1 MNNQAHT
8 TILAL
13 TLLAASAAHAQQIS
27 TRAQLETILDD
38 QIIIEDFE
46 NVSVHSGGSF
56 PLPNPA
62 TAANSNNA
70 IHTGLTLTAETSLAL
85 YGGFL
90 GGEEDV
96 YLRVVGDLTIDFD
109 EPQIAIGMGIISASG
124 YTITLYT
131 RDGSVIEQL
140 TTTSGGFFGYN
151 ANTQGITSVTFTNPS
166 ATGISINNLTYG
178 ATFIPCPADINNDNV
193 QDFFDISAFLT
204 FFADEDDRADFTDDG
219 QFDFFD
225 ISAFLT
231 AFTIACP

>member
-1 MNNQAHT
+1 MNIKHNTLT
-8 TILAL
+8 TL
-13 TLLAASAAHAQQIS
+13 TLSLLATSAHAQQIN
-27 TRAQLETILDD
+27 TRAELELILDD

-70 IHTGLTLTAETSLAL
+70 VHTGLTFTAETSLSL
-85 YGGFL
+85 FGGFL

-96 YLRVVGDLTIDFD
+96 YLRAVGDLTIEFD
-109 EPQIAIGMGIISASG
+109 EPQIAFGLGNLSGSG
-124 YTITLYT
+124 YTVTLHT
-131 RDGSVIEQL
+131 RDGSILDQI
-140 TTTSGGFFGYN
+140 TTTSSGFFGYQSP
-151 ANTQGITSVTFTNPS
+151 TQGISSVTFTHPS
-166 ATGISINNLTYG
+166 ATGISINNFTFG
-178 ATFIPCPADINNDNV
+178 ADFIPCPADINNDNV

-204 FFADEDDRADFTDDG
+204 HFANEDDRADFTDDG

-231 AFTIACP
+231 AFTISCP